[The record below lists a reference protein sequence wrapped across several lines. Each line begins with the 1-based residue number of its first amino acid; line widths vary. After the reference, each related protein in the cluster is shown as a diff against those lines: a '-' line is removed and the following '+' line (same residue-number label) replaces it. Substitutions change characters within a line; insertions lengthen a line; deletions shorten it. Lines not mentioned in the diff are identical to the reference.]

1 MNKTDTNYIDNPM
14 QTKLQQI
21 LFALYDLNR
30 IGSAGHDKHILQEQI
45 ENLEEL
51 EQELFPR
58 YKYMGVMYHKHT
70 SGYYYIPSISMKF
83 KTHKLIKDWIE
94 TDIKGEF

>member
-14 QTKLQQI
+14 QTKLQEI

-30 IGSAGHDKHILQEQI
+30 FGSATSDSHLLQEQI
-45 ENLEEL
+45 ENLEKL

-58 YKYMGVMYHKHT
+58 TKKENE
-70 SGYYYIPSISMKF
+70 KWE
-83 KTHKLIKDWIE
+83 K
-94 TDIKGEF
+94 

>member
-14 QTKLQQI
+14 QTKLQEI

-30 IGSAGHDKHILQEQI
+30 FGSATSDSQLLQEQI
-45 ENLEEL
+45 ENLEKL

-58 YKYMGVMYHKHT
+58 TKKENE
-70 SGYYYIPSISMKF
+70 K
-83 KTHKLIKDWIE
+83 
-94 TDIKGEF
+94 

>member
-30 IGSAGHDKHILQEQI
+30 IG
-45 ENLEEL
+45 
-51 EQELFPR
+51 
-58 YKYMGVMYHKHT
+58 
-70 SGYYYIPSISMKF
+70 
-83 KTHKLIKDWIE
+83 